1 MAVYDELRIGK
12 EKIINRFEIY
22 PLLGGEILWGEMHW
36 PARILEDNL
45 PEVHPFP
52 LQRKDIILT
61 DLDGHTLVE
70 Y

>member
-1 MAVYDELRIGK
+1 M
-12 EKIINRFEIY
+12 
-22 PLLGGEILWGEMHW
+22 GEMHW